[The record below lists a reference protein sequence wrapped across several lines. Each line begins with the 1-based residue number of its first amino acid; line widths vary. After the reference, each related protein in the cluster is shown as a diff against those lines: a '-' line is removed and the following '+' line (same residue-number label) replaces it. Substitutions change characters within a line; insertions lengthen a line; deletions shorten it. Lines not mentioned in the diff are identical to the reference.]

1 MSSKKYLVH
10 YSIEEQDEIIAFS
23 ADEAA
28 EIVTEE
34 QGPQTKI
41 ISVILA
47 DGETEDEAD
56 EPPDGYDEADDDED
70 DGGGYGH
77 GI

>member
-10 YSIEEQDEIIAFS
+10 YTIEEQDEIIAFS

-28 EIVTEE
+28 QIVEEE
-34 QGPQTKI
+34 QGPNTKI

-47 DGETEDEAD
+47 DGESEDAD
-56 EPPDGYDEADDDED
+56 EPPDDLEVDDDD
-70 DGGGYGH
+70 DAYGF
-77 GI
+77 GV

>member
-10 YSIEEQDEIIAFS
+10 YTIEEQDEIIAFS

-28 EIVTEE
+28 QIVEEE
-34 QGPQTKI
+34 QGPNTKI

-47 DGETEDEAD
+47 DGETEDAD
-56 EPPDGYDEADDDED
+56 EPPDDLEVDDDD
-70 DGGGYGH
+70 DAYGF
-77 GI
+77 GV

>member
-10 YSIEEQDEIIAFS
+10 YTIEEQDEVIAFS

-28 EIVTEE
+28 QIVEEE
-34 QGPQTKI
+34 QGPNTKI

-47 DGETEDEAD
+47 DGETEDAD
-56 EPPDGYDEADDDED
+56 EPPDDLETDDDD
-70 DGGGYGH
+70 DGYGFAV
-77 GI
+77 